1 MRHARGEGAQRG
13 QLFHPGH
20 LPLLL
25 ARCLV
30 EPPEAFGHGCE
41 LRTQGC
47 NLVLVIEG
55 EGGRR
60 ISVVQNLPS
69 ELPAALADGGQL
81 SQVILNLILNA
92 CDAMPEGGVLTISGG
107 TTGRRL
113 WLEVADTGCG
123 VPEELGERIFLPFV
137 TSKPAGAGTGL
148 GLAVSRAAIRE
159 MGGNLQLVTVPVGA
173 CFRIEL
179 ELVS

>member
-1 MRHARGEGAQRG
+1 VTRIERAVRGMLEFSRAGEVTLGRVVVPEVVEQSLR
-13 QLFHPGH
+13 
-20 LPLLL
+20 L
-25 ARCLV
+25 AAPRL
-30 EPPEAFGHGCE
+30 EE
-41 LRTQGC
+41 
-47 NLVLVIEG
+47 
-55 EGGRR
+55 RR